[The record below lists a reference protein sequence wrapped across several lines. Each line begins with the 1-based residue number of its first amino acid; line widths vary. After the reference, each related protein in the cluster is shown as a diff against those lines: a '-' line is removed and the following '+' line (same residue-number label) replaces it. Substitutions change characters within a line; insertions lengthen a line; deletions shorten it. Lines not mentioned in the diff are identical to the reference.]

1 MAVAGE
7 ADEVSE
13 AGGQVQLPCR
23 SRGWQPAV
31 AGVLVAAA
39 QTCTVPD
46 PTKPPSCER
55 VVCGQVH
62 QDGPFYYEHLEALD
76 RVVAYWAHAGDYFS
90 AAVRDATQI
99 AEADA
104 ALADVIRRLRRAKSK
119 LPISRAAALEDVI
132 ARLARV

>member
-1 MAVAGE
+1 MRLILAVAGE

-62 QDGPFYYEHLEALD
+62 QDGPFYYEHLEALGPLPPAH
-76 RVVAYWAHAGDYFS
+76 VASGLS
-90 AAVRDATQI
+90 
-99 AEADA
+99 
-104 ALADVIRRLRRAKSK
+104 RLG
-119 LPISRAAALEDVI
+119 ET
-132 ARLARV
+132 